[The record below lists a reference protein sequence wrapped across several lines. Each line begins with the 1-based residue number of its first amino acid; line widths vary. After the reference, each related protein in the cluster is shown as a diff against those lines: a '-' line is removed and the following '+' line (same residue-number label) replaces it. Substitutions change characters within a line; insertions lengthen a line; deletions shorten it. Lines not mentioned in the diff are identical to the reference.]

1 MRQQKGFLLFVLLL
15 ELAVLCES
23 RLVTV
28 PDGPLVRVEGQSV
41 SICCNVS
48 DYQGPRDQDFEWSL
62 ITGDGGEDIQL
73 VSTFD
78 PMYTHTSVLDR
89 VESGDISL
97 KKLGEASVELTIR
110 NVRASDSTTYRC
122 STPSTD
128 SVISGNYYADVE
140 LRVIG
145 DTLKVSPAIPSAAVL
160 EGQSVQLHCNA
171 SRAYTAHTF
180 LSITWSV
187 RKGTGS
193 PEDILTFG
201 PDEAVRVGPA
211 FTERYADGGLL
222 LDLRGGGVY
231 RMELKE
237 ARALDQGAYVCTAR
251 EWTKQP
257 GGGKGWQ
264 KILEKSEDM
273 GSVTVTP
280 IAQSLTVT
288 VQKNVTLSVEDTLN
302 LTCSVSA
309 GNLTILGLEVT
320 WLFGAADAPGI
331 LRELLRVGLDGQVLG
346 GSELAGMRRVGP
358 GTFRLLLPSVQR
370 SDSGLYACQ
379 VKAWLRQGFRGW
391 YQAAEKT
398 SLPVHVLVT
407 RLVNVL
413 LCPVTEPDFKVNL
426 TAPVSPRF
434 TGDPTELLCN
444 VTDIRNVPDGRLS
457 VTWTYGERRPE
468 GVVSGPMTVATVDE
482 LGVLLPGDSYRQRLE
497 TGAVTAGRS
506 GPATFR
512 LFVLRSRDQDMGRYS
527 CKVAAW
533 TRSLRGGWDKST
545 ERQSL
550 PVTVEWTAQT
560 PLLNVVAHRVREAA
574 TGGSTFEMSCRVTGQ
589 NIQNPGYSVLIRFVE
604 RQGSNPRK
612 VVSLSADSVLQLEE
626 GMAASRTDSVA
637 LEKTGQLEY
646 RFRLYGAQVS
656 DRGFY
661 YCDVTAWTR
670 DQSKDWSRAVSTES
684 NKIEITFTDAGDVA
698 YDVCWFQTPL
708 LAMDNGGAVPLISM
722 DRWGVVRRGSANES
736 AEFSL
741 ERTDRHAFVLR
752 LHRAHDRHMGEYHC
766 TARLWYISASGLWR
780 EGRELTSAPVSLAVS
795 LAFWDSVQIPVL
807 CGLAAALAAGLLS
820 VVVGLIS
827 AHWCLSRNPMHAPRN
842 KLIDLEMD

>member
-1 MRQQKGFLLFVLLL
+1 MRQQKGFLLFVLVL

-41 SICCNVS
+41 SIRCNVS

-62 ITGDGGEDIQL
+62 ITGDGGQDIQL

-237 ARALDQGAYVCTAR
+237 ALALDQGAYMCTAR
-251 EWTKQP
+251 EWTRQP

-280 IAQSLTVT
+280 IGQSLAAS
-288 VQKNVTLSVEDTLN
+288 LS
-302 LTCSVSA
+302 
-309 GNLTILGLEVT
+309 
-320 WLFGAADAPGI
+320 
-331 LRELLRVGLDGQVLG
+331 
-346 GSELAGMRRVGP
+346 
-358 GTFRLLLPSVQR
+358 
-370 SDSGLYACQ
+370 
-379 VKAWLRQGFRGW
+379 
-391 YQAAEKT
+391 
-398 SLPVHVLVT
+398 
-407 RLVNVL
+407 
-413 LCPVTEPDFKVNL
+413 
-426 TAPVSPRF
+426 PVSPRF

-533 TRSLRGGWDKST
+533 TRSLRGGWDKSP

-670 DQSKDWSRAVSTES
+670 DQSEDWSRAVSAES
-684 NKIEITFTDAGDVA
+684 NKIEITFTDAGPVFNVSIRSDRDSVSPGDTAQIECTMAILGATPNTGDVA
-698 YDVCWFQTPL
+698 YDVRWFQTPL

-827 AHWCLSRNPMHAPRN
+827 AHWCLSRSPMHAPRN

>member
-1 MRQQKGFLLFVLLL
+1 MCS
-15 ELAVLCES
+15 AVLCES

-41 SICCNVS
+41 SIRCNVS

-62 ITGDGGEDIQL
+62 ITGDGGQDIQL

-237 ARALDQGAYVCTAR
+237 ALALDQGAYMCTAR
-251 EWTKQP
+251 EWTRQP

-280 IAQSLTVT
+280 IGQSLAAS
-288 VQKNVTLSVEDTLN
+288 LS
-302 LTCSVSA
+302 
-309 GNLTILGLEVT
+309 
-320 WLFGAADAPGI
+320 
-331 LRELLRVGLDGQVLG
+331 
-346 GSELAGMRRVGP
+346 
-358 GTFRLLLPSVQR
+358 
-370 SDSGLYACQ
+370 
-379 VKAWLRQGFRGW
+379 
-391 YQAAEKT
+391 
-398 SLPVHVLVT
+398 
-407 RLVNVL
+407 
-413 LCPVTEPDFKVNL
+413 
-426 TAPVSPRF
+426 PVSPRF

-533 TRSLRGGWDKST
+533 TRSLRGGWDKSP

-670 DQSKDWSRAVSTES
+670 DQSEDWSRAVSAES
-684 NKIEITFTDAGDVA
+684 NKIEITFTDAGPVFNVSIRSDRDSVSPGDTAQIECTMAILGATPNTGDVA
-698 YDVCWFQTPL
+698 YDVRWFQTPL

-827 AHWCLSRNPMHAPRN
+827 AHWCLSRSPMHAPRN